1 MSKLHTSAAPH
12 INSGATT
19 RNVMR
24 DVAIALLP
32 ATVAAVILFG
42 LQALIIVLVSVASA
56 IASEYLFN
64 VVCKKKQTVFDFSA
78 VVTGL
83 ILALNYSTRVPL
95 WLCALGSA
103 FAIIVVKCL
112 FGGLGKNIANPAAAA
127 RVFLLI
133 AFAGFV
139 GGGAFSNLGNNEV
152 SYTDANGE
160 VIVLQEDVSFFD
172 VAFGKTDKIV
182 VKEYYETEEGVL
194 VSTATPLGE
203 VGKDGAPSLL
213 NLFLGKNGGSI
224 GETCALALLLGYLF
238 LVLRGVI
245 KWYVPLA
252 FVGTVFGLFLIRYG
266 FNVALYQ
273 VLAGGLLFG
282 AIFMA
287 TDYVTTPLS
296 NLGKVVFCIGCG
308 VITFAFRIGFVGGGL
323 PEGVSISI
331 LFMNLLTPM
340 IEQWTN
346 PRTLGGVK

>member
-1 MSKLHTSAAPH
+1 MSQLHTSAAPH

-32 ATVAAVILFG
+32 ATVVAVILFG
-42 LQALIIVLVSVASA
+42 LQALLIVLVSVASA

-64 VVCKKKQTVFDFSA
+64 AVCKKKQTVFDFSA
-78 VVTGL
+78 IVTGL
-83 ILALNYSTRVPL
+83 ILALNYSTKVPL

-112 FGGLGKNIANPAAAA
+112 FGGLGKNLVNPAAAA

-133 AFAGFV
+133 SFAAIV
-139 GGGAFSNLGNNEV
+139 GSGAFPSIGNNEV
-152 SYTDANGE
+152 TTLKEDGTVE
-160 VIVLQEDVSFFD
+160 VLQEDVSFFD
-172 VAFGKTDKIV
+172 TAFGKTDTIV
-182 VKEYYETEEGVL
+182 VTEYYEDENGVL
-194 VSTATPLGE
+194 KASATPLGE
-203 VGKDGAPSLL
+203 AGTTNAPSTKDLV
-213 NLFLGKNGGSI
+213 LGKIGGTI
-224 GETCALALLLGYLF
+224 GEVCVLALLLGYAY

-245 KWYVPLA
+245 KWYVPVA
-252 FVGTVFGLFLIRYG
+252 FVGTVFGLFLIRDG
-266 FNVALYQ
+266 FNIALYQ

-308 VITFAFRIGFVGGGL
+308 LITFAFRIGFVGGY

-331 LFMNLLTPM
+331 VFMNLLTPM
-340 IEQWTN
+340 IEKWTN

>member
-1 MSKLHTSAAPH
+1 MSNLHVSAAPH

-19 RNVMR
+19 HNVMR

-32 ATVAAVILFG
+32 ATVAAVVYFG
-42 LQALIIVLVSVASA
+42 LQALLIVLVSVASA
-56 IASEYLFN
+56 VLAEFLFN
-64 VVCKKKQTVFDFSA
+64 LACKKKQTIFDFSA

-95 WLCALGSA
+95 WLCAVGSA

-133 AFAGFV
+133 AFAGLV
-139 GGGAFSNLGNNEV
+139 GGGTLPTLGNNEIINE
-152 SYTDANGE
+152 AGE
-160 VIVLQEDVSFFD
+160 VVQAEIGFFD
-172 VAFGKTDKIV
+172 VAFGDTSDI
-182 VKEYYETEEGVL
+182 L
-194 VSTATPLGE
+194 VTGATPLAQAGT
-203 VGKDGAPSLL
+203 DNATSIIDLL
-213 NLFLGKNGGSI
+213 IGNHGGTI
-224 GETCALALLLGYLF
+224 GEICALALLLGYAY
-238 LVLRGVI
+238 LVWRGVI

-252 FVGTVFGLFLIRYG
+252 FVATVFGLFLIRDG
-266 FNVALYQ
+266 IEVALYQ